1 MNVFGF
7 MGILLLMSGIASGFV
22 AYYAIMDLL
31 K

>member
-1 MNVFGF
+1 MNAFGF
-7 MGILLLMSGIASGFV
+7 LGIALLLSGIASGFV

>member
-7 MGILLLMSGIASGFV
+7 LGIILLISGTLSGFV

>member
-1 MNVFGF
+1 MNAFGF
-7 MGILLLMSGIASGFV
+7 LGITLLLSGIASGFV

>member
-1 MNVFGF
+1 MNFFGF
-7 MGILLLMSGIASGFV
+7 MGISLLISGILSGFV